1 MSAAGAGAD
10 SPQPAAPQAPNP
22 PTYRAAVVMNLVAVA
37 CWAAAPVMVRF
48 IARSFPVNFQNG
60 WRYLVSLAVL
70 WPAYLMSA
78 DRSRIRSDL
87 AEVRR
92 LAWKIALIAL
102 VQYAFQTGYAYR
114 LTLIY
119 PGVMTLV
126 QQSSALFGVLLAM
139 VFFPDERR
147 LVRHRAFLGGA
158 ALAVAGALLV
168 ALGGGAWGGA
178 EFNAGVLSALGSALA
193 WALLAALI
201 KKWLPHV
208 PPLLAISSVFTILV
222 PLFTAVYA
230 AANRGFP
237 LPSAPSVD
245 WIVMLASGLIR
256 VGIGQ
261 SLFYRAVPVI
271 GVATSTSI
279 GLLIP
284 LAATVISWLAFGER
298 LSALQAAGGLLLIA
312 GSWIVIRLRLR
323 AQS

>member
-1 MSAAGAGAD
+1 MSDAGRL
-10 SPQPAAPQAPNP
+10 PAP
-22 PTYRAAVVMNLVAVA
+22 PTYRAAVAMNLVAVV
-37 CWAAAPVMVRF
+37 CWAVAPSMVRF
-48 IARSFPVNFQNG
+48 IGRSFPVNFQNA

-70 WPAYLMSA
+70 WPAYLVSA
-78 DRSRIRSDL
+78 DRSRIRADL

-92 LAWKIALIAL
+92 LAWKIVLIAL
-102 VQYAFQTGYAYR
+102 VQYAFQTGYTYS

-126 QQSSALFGVLLAM
+126 QQSSALFGVLLAL

-147 LVRHRAFLGGA
+147 LVRHRAFLAGA

-168 ALGGGAWGGA
+168 VLGGGAWGGA
-178 EFNAGVLSALGSALA
+178 GFGAGVLSALGSALA
-193 WALLAALI
+193 WALLGALI
-201 KKWLPHV
+201 KKWLPHL

-222 PLFTAVYA
+222 PLFAAVYA

-237 LPSAPSVD
+237 LPSAPPVD
-245 WIVMLASGLIR
+245 WIVMVASGLIG

-271 GVATSTSI
+271 GIATSTSI

-284 LAATVISWLAFGER
+284 LAATVVSWLAFGER
-298 LSALQAAGGLLLIA
+298 LSILQAAGGLLLVA
-312 GSWIVIRLRLR
+312 GSWLVIRLRLR
-323 AQS
+323 AKG

>member
-1 MSAAGAGAD
+1 MSGA
-10 SPQPAAPQAPNP
+10 SQAVTP
-22 PTYRAAVVMNLVAVA
+22 PTYRSAVAMNLVAVL
-37 CWAAAPVMVRF
+37 CWAATPAMVRF
-48 IARSFPVNFQNG
+48 IGRSFPVNFQNA

-70 WPAYLMSA
+70 WPAYLLTA
-78 DRSRIRSDL
+78 DRSRIRTDL

-102 VQYAFQTGYAYR
+102 VQYAFQTGYTYS

-126 QQSSALFGVLLAM
+126 QQSSALFGVLFGVA
-139 VFFPDERR
+139 FFPDERR
-147 LVRHRAFLGGA
+147 VMRDPRFVAGA
-158 ALAVAGALLV
+158 VLAVSGALLV
-168 ALGGGAWGGA
+168 VLGSGSWGGA

-193 WALLAALI
+193 WALLGALI
-201 KKWLPHV
+201 KRWLPHV
-208 PPLLAISSVFTILV
+208 PPLLSICSVFTILV
-222 PLFTAVYA
+222 PLFVAVYA

-237 LPSAPSVD
+237 LPSAPPLD
-245 WIVMLASGLIR
+245 WIVMVASGLIG

-284 LAATVISWLAFGER
+284 LAAAVISWLAFGER
-298 LSALQAAGGLLLIA
+298 LAGIQIAGGLVLIA
-312 GSWIVIRLRLR
+312 GSWIVIRLRLIAR
-323 AQS
+323 G